1 MTELDTYAIPEG
13 HDQSK
18 AIGFGD
24 LSVHEVATSAKR
36 NDLAYFSYYAGG
48 FRVAKIVNDK
58 LVEVGSFIDQG
69 GNNVWGVEVFTG
81 TDGKEYVAA
90 SDRDLGLYIFE
101 YTGP

>member
-1 MTELDTYAIPEG
+1 M
-13 HDQSK
+13 
-18 AIGFGD
+18 
-24 LSVHEVATSAKR
+24 
-36 NDLAYFSYYAGG
+36 
-48 FRVAKIVNDK
+48 NDK
-58 LVEVGSFIDQG
+58 LVEVGSFIEQG